1 MKLFN
6 ADNNLMT
13 EGNIRKKIIFFAIPV
28 FIGQLFQ
35 QLYNTADALI
45 VGNFVEH
52 DALAAVSATGTLIFL
67 LIGFFFGFSMGAG
80 VVVAREIGAGDE
92 TRISKAVHTTVAM
105 GICFSVL
112 ITVLGVLFSPLMLSL
127 IAIPDDV
134 FSLANTYLRIYFLG
148 AGGLIMYN
156 TFVGILQASGDSK
169 HPLVYLIISS
179 LTNVVLDVVFIG
191 VFHMGVAGAAIA
203 TGISQFLSMGLA
215 LHRLLKTKQSIRI
228 SLRNIRFDKNVL
240 KEILK
245 FGFPTALQGSIIDLS
260 NILIQSYIN
269 SFGSLAMAGIG
280 AYSKI
285 EGFAFLP
292 VISFSMAMSTFIS
305 QNMGAGKL
313 HRVKRGMRF
322 GILSCV
328 AVIECIGIAVF
339 IFAPQLIALF
349 NAQPEVVRIG
359 VMRARICSLF
369 FCLLGFSNVTN
380 SVLRGL
386 GKPLAPMLVMLICW
400 CAVRVAVFMSIGK
413 WYHVIELTAWIY
425 PITWGMSTLVYAIL
439 LLQLNA
445 KGLKPPE
452 KTVKT
457 SGR

>member
-1 MKLFN
+1 
-6 ADNNLMT
+6 
-13 EGNIRKKIIFFAIPV
+13 
-28 FIGQLFQ
+28 
-35 QLYNTADALI
+35 
-45 VGNFVEH
+45 
-52 DALAAVSATGTLIFL
+52 
-67 LIGFFFGFSMGAG
+67 
-80 VVVAREIGAGDE
+80 
-92 TRISKAVHTTVAM
+92 
-105 GICFSVL
+105 
-112 ITVLGVLFSPLMLSL
+112 
-127 IAIPDDV
+127 
-134 FSLANTYLRIYFLG
+134 
-148 AGGLIMYN
+148 MYN

-179 LTNVVLDVVFIG
+179 MTNVVLDVVFIG

-240 KEILK
+240 TEILK

-313 HRVKRGMRF
+313 YRVKRGMRF

-457 SGR
+457 SGG